1 MKYFPNYKN
10 KEDLFQVGCIGLIN
24 AYNNYNENIGT
35 RFSTYAYSYIFG
47 EMKKLVREDKGIKIS
62 KNISRLYI
70 QIENATN
77 YLSQQLMRSPTL
89 QEIARFINVDEYCI
103 VEALNS
109 MNALLDID
117 DVQVND
123 NLHDEQKFILTE
135 QLNRL
140 SSEELEII
148 NKRYMLDMT
157 QKEVAASMG
166 VSQVQISRKEQKVL
180 RKLKEQLI
188 A

>member
-1 MKYFPNYKN
+1 MKYFTNYKN

-24 AYNNYNENIGT
+24 AYNNYNESIGT

-70 QIENATN
+70 QIERATS
-77 YLSQQLMRSPTL
+77 YLSQQLMRTPTL
-89 QEIARFINVDEYCI
+89 QEIAAFMEIDEYSI
-103 VEALNS
+103 VEAINS
-109 MNALLDID
+109 MNALLDVD
-117 DVQVND
+117 DIQVND
-123 NLHDEQKFILTE
+123 GMHSDQQLILKE
-135 QLNRL
+135 QLSRL

-157 QKEVAASMG
+157 QQEVACSMG
-166 VSQVQISRKEQKVL
+166 ISQVQISRKEQKVL